1 MKQLTSL
8 LAAGAL
14 LAACATNSSAAT
26 SGPFTTSTPIPFTL
40 TDWTGTLVFPQF
52 NPGLGV
58 LNSVQLD
65 LTGSLRTI
73 LTVQNLSGLASSGT
87 VKTELQVTVQDAGNN
102 LIAPEIDLLSPNYAY
117 SLAPGGSA
125 TSGSLTKTGSS
136 SDLYTLAAI
145 LAEFTGV
152 GNISLNGSTFTQTLL
167 ANTGGNTVAS
177 QVTDASLTG
186 TVTYEYTVVPEPS
199 TFALLALGLGTMP
212 FLRRQRQ

>member
-14 LAACATNSSAAT
+14 LAACANNSSAAT

-40 TDWTGTLVFPQF
+40 TDWTGSLLFPQF
-52 NPGLGV
+52 NPALGV
-58 LNSVQLD
+58 LNSVTLD
-65 LTGSLRTI
+65 LSASMGTT

-87 VKTELQVTVQDAGNN
+87 AKTELQLTVQDAGNN
-102 LIAPEIDLLSPNYAY
+102 LIAPEIDLLSPSYAY
-117 SLAPGGSA
+117 TLAPGGST
-125 TSGSLTKTGSS
+125 TSGLLTKTGSS

-152 GNISLNGSTFTQTLL
+152 GNISLNASTFTQTLL

-177 QVTDASLTG
+177 QVTDASVTG
-186 TVTYEYTVVPEPS
+186 TVTYEYTAVPEPS
-199 TFALLALGLGTMP
+199 TLGLLALGLGALP
-212 FLRRQRQ
+212 LLRRQRR

>member
-14 LAACATNSSAAT
+14 LVTCATSSLAT
-26 SGPFTTSTPIPFTL
+26 TLGPITTSTPIPFTL
-40 TDWTGTLVFPQF
+40 TDWTGTLLFPQF
-52 NPGLGV
+52 NPSLGT

-65 LTGSLRTI
+65 LSASMRTT
-73 LTVQNLSGLASSGT
+73 LTVQNLGGLASSGT
-87 VKTELQVTVQDAGNN
+87 AKTELQVTVQDAGNN
-102 LIAPEIDLLSPNYAY
+102 LIVPEIDLLGPNFAY
-117 SLAPGGSA
+117 TLPPGGSV
-125 TSGSLTKTGSS
+125 TSPLLTKSGTS

-152 GNISLNGSTFTQTLL
+152 GNISLSGSTFTQTLL

-186 TVTYEYTVVPEPS
+186 TVTYTYTEIPEPS
-199 TFALLALGLGTMP
+199 TFALLSLGLAALP
-212 FLRRQRQ
+212 ILRRKRQ